1 MNFMEESG
9 LNLSLEQLAA
19 ELQTARVRRNLSID
33 DVSRE
38 TGIRQS
44 YIEQIE
50 AGNFTFM
57 PGVYVLAYIKE
68 YAGLLEIGNAET
80 FERCRSALLGRS
92 TPQPASV
99 DSPAARN
106 WSDNHPLDSVVSRS
120 PFLGKLVSP
129 KGLLVSAGAVVL
141 LAAVVFAVRMFFF
154 SAPAPEQSFSGQ
166 PDALIDADTAAVAE
180 RVVDSEFFPVLVSAS
195 DSAAVDS
202 AAAGPKD
209 KVRAALIAKEVSL
222 LTDSAKVVKPPPSG
236 GRKLEVRIIADET
249 WVKVIADDS
258 ARVYAGGQFKKGDVL
273 RYEAQKKFWVN
284 IGRPSYVE
292 LFLDGKKLAPV
303 SERTVIFQ

>member
-1 MNFMEESG
+1 MEESG

-68 YAGLLEIGNAET
+68 YAGFLEIGNAET

-92 TPQPASV
+92 APQPASV
-99 DSPAARN
+99 DAPAARN
-106 WSDNHPLDSVVSRS
+106 WSDNHPLDSVVSRP

-141 LAAVVFAVRMFFF
+141 LVAVVFAVRMFFF

-180 RVVDSEFFPVLVSAS
+180 RVVDSEFFPVLVAS
-195 DSAAVDS
+195 DSAAADS
-202 AAAGPKD
+202 AAAEPKD

-292 LFLDGKKLAPV
+292 LFLDGKKIPPFT
-303 SERTVIFQ
+303 ERTVIFR